1 LCYIDIFIHL
11 LEWILCSIKL
21 SGKQT
26 IGMEGTLEQVLQE
39 AQISIEEPTQETK
52 HLRLSELTS
61 QIENALNSIF
71 SSRGFWVIADV
82 TSHSFKANSNTH
94 HFDLVEKEA
103 NSSNIIAK
111 VSAKAWGSGSTKI
124 HQFERLTGQRF
135 TNNIQVL
142 LYVTVEYHASYGLK
156 LNVNDIDPNFT
167 IGALEQ
173 QRRLTLL
180 RLVNENPDRIKKV
193 GERYYTYNQG
203 LKLNRVI
210 QRIAVISSNASA
222 GWEDFKDS
230 LKKNQFGYKFQID
243 DYNCKVQGVGNE
255 DMVAGKFIEV
265 FNSNKPYDVVI
276 LTRGGGAQTDL
287 LLFDTYKVGR
297 VIARFPIPVI
307 TGIGHHKNESIAD
320 LMAHIATK
328 TPTKAAETIIAH
340 NRAYEDE
347 MIAFQKSIIIKT
359 QQLFSVHMQSLSNL
373 NSVIVNQTRN
383 IVNCRKDDLVR
394 VNQITVNNTKSIL
407 FTKHRELTAISS
419 QISSKPKIIVQTKL
433 NDLKNVI
440 GNIKSFNTILLRDQR
455 AYLNHYKS
463 VVKLMSP
470 ANILKK
476 GFAIVKVDGAITS
489 DVDNIKV
496 GNTISIILSDS
507 EIKTTVKSKSNYN
520 GDDFNI

>member
-1 LCYIDIFIHL
+1 MD
-11 LEWILCSIKL
+11 E
-21 SGKQT
+21 
-26 IGMEGTLEQVLQE
+26 TLEQVLQE
-39 AQISIEEPTQETK
+39 AQIQLVEPKQEPK

-61 QIENALNSIF
+61 EIEQVLKSVF
-71 SSRGFWVIADV
+71 STKGFWVIADV

-94 HFDLVEKEA
+94 HFDLVEKD
-103 NSSNIIAK
+103 SKSNDIIAK
-111 VSAKAWGSGSTKI
+111 VASKAWGSASSKI
-124 HQFERLTGQRF
+124 HQFERLTGQKF

-156 LNVNDIDPNFT
+156 LNVNDIDPNYT
-167 IGALEQ
+167 LGALEQ
-173 QRRLTLL
+173 HRQLTLSK
-180 RLVNENPDRIKKV
+180 LVDDNPDCIKKI
-193 GERYYTYNQG
+193 GQRYHTRNQG
-203 LKLNRVI
+203 LKLSRVI
-210 QRIAVISSNASA
+210 QRIAIISSNASA

-230 LKKNQFGYKFQID
+230 LKKNQFGYQFQID

-255 DMVAGKFIEV
+255 AQVADKFVEV
-265 FNSNKPYDVVI
+265 FNSKKPYDVVI

-320 LMAHIATK
+320 LMAHTATK
-328 TPTKAAETIIAH
+328 TPTKAAEVIIAH
-340 NRAYEDE
+340 NRTYEDA
-347 MIAFQKSIIIKT
+347 MLAFQKSVIIKT
-359 QQLFSVHMQSLSNL
+359 QQLFSVHMQSLANL

-383 IVNCRKDDLVR
+383 IVNSRKDDLIR

-407 FTKHRELTAISS
+407 YNKHRELTAISS

-433 NDLKNVI
+433 NDLQNIVS
-440 GNIKSFNTILLRDQR
+440 NIKSFNKSFLKHQTG
-455 AYLNHYKS
+455 YLGHYQS
-463 VVKLMSP
+463 VIRMMSP

-489 DVDNIKV
+489 EVENIKV
-496 GNTISIILSDS
+496 GNTISIILSDN